1 MKKVL
6 VVLCMALLA
15 GGMVF
20 TSCTKKFTITVTSN
34 NDAWGTVTGGGM
46 YDQNAEVTLK
56 AVPAEG
62 YVFEKWNDGVTE
74 SVRVITVVGNAN
86 YVANFKKAEDP
97 TPQPQ
102 PDPVP
107 PTVPTPSGNGV
118 AVTFGTSTWQ
128 GAETYATHY
137 DDYGAWQVYTS
148 KTTSEEFPNLDII
161 AYADAVGNYTDAT
174 TDGRNYGDVLNAL
187 EYYETTYLV
196 DGNNNYYGDWW
207 AKSATINVTA
217 FDATALTMTA
227 NVSAV
232 MFSAAEAFVGQDAV
246 GFALASKTG
255 MSVGMVGVEMEEY
268 EESGKA
274 APMKKRTA
282 SKLFRVK

>member
-128 GAETYATHY
+128 AAAVYATHY
-137 DDYGAWQVYTS
+137 DMYGAWDVYSCKTS
-148 KTTSEEFPNLDII
+148 TSEFPI
-161 AYADAVGNYTDAT
+161 ADVCVYADAVGTYSDAT
-174 TDGRNYGDVLNAL
+174 TDGRNYGDLVNYI
-187 EYYETTYLV
+187 EYYENTYLQ
-196 DGNNNYYGDWW
+196 DNSGNVYGDWW
-207 AKSATINVTA
+207 LKTANLNVTA
-217 FDATALTMTA
+217 FDATALTMSA
-227 NVSAV
+227 NLSAV
-232 MFSAAEAFVGQDAV
+232 MFNADEAFVGTDAV

-255 MSVGMVGVEMEEY
+255 MSVGMVGVQMEEY